1 MKAFIVACIAAA
13 ALAICA
19 VLVLNGIQKP
29 ADVAFS
35 TESVRI

>member
-1 MKAFIVACIAAA
+1 MKVFIVSCIVAA

-19 VLVLNGIQKP
+19 VVVLNGIQRP
-29 ADVAFS
+29 AEVAFS

>member
-1 MKAFIVACIAAA
+1 MKASIVACIAAA